1 MRPVNKGVAPY
12 SSIKKYGE
20 ALPYLEKSLGE
31 YCSYCEFNIS
41 HMGEVE
47 HVTSKSKGG
56 DRLNW
61 SNLLLSCKY
70 CNTRKGSHTTSSNIE
85 DYMWPDEMNTAIAF
99 VYDNGIPA
107 VNSSVLMKLD
117 STGGVLKKAEAL
129 FHLVKLDNNSH
140 LSKDKRFQK
149 RMEVFTQAEEH
160 LKTWIRLKNE
170 VGQKGKEDLCKKM
183 LEVIKANTVELA
195 KASGFFSI
203 WMTVFHDEPEI
214 LLALIDA
221 FPGTNKQCYDEVG
234 HPKESDVSDKF
245 QTLREST

>member
-1 MRPVNKGVAPY
+1 MRPVNKGISPY
-12 SSIKKYGE
+12 VSIKNYGE
-20 ALPYLEKSLGE
+20 ALPDLEKRLGE

-56 DRLNW
+56 NRLNW

-70 CNTRKGSHTTSSNIE
+70 CNTRKGNHTTSSNIE

-117 STGGVLKKAEAL
+117 STGNVLKKAEAL

-149 RMEVFTQAEEH
+149 RMEVFEQA
-160 LKTWIRLKNE
+160 K
-170 VGQKGKEDLCKKM
+170 VY
-183 LEVIKANTVELA
+183 LEKWREY
-195 KASGFFSI
+195 K
-203 WMTVFHDEPEI
+203 
-214 LLALIDA
+214 
-221 FPGTNKQCYDEVG
+221 YDE
-234 HPKESDVSDKF
+234 KNKF
-245 QTLREST
+245 FLIH